1 MGIGLAGAGAGV
13 RARCGTGGITIG
25 VRGILGTVIIVE
37 TGDPARTGMIG
48 MIELIGTKEMG
59 LREDMGVL
67 SGAGVLLGT
76 EARSAELELS
86 SGIEKG
92 RRGSDM
98 IYK

>member
-1 MGIGLAGAGAGV
+1 MGGTVGIGLAGAGVGV
-13 RARCGTGGITIG
+13 RARCGIGGITIG

-48 MIELIGTKEMG
+48 MIELIGMKEMG
-59 LREDMGVL
+59 LREDM

-76 EARSAELELS
+76 EARNAELELS

-98 IYK
+98 I

>member
-25 VRGILGTVIIVE
+25 VRGILGTVIIAE
-37 TGDPARTGMIG
+37 MGDPARTGMIG

>member
-1 MGIGLAGAGAGV
+1 MGIGLVGAGAGV
-13 RARCGTGGITIG
+13 RARCGTGEITIG
-25 VRGILGTVIIVE
+25 VRGILGTVIIAE

-48 MIELIGTKEMG
+48 MKEMG
-59 LREDMGVL
+59 LREGMGVL

-98 IYK
+98 I

>member
-1 MGIGLAGAGAGV
+1 MGGTVGIGLAGAGAGV

-25 VRGILGTVIIVE
+25 VRGILGTVIIAE
-37 TGDPARTGMIG
+37 MGDPARTGMIG
-48 MIELIGTKEMG
+48 MIGMKEMG

-98 IYK
+98 I